1 MSMDTFFE
9 IGLILAIAT
18 AVAVVMQRLCLPLIL
33 GHILTGILV
42 GPIAFDLLRSAQ
54 TVEVFSEFGVT
65 ALLFIVGI
73 GLSPRVM
80 RDVGRVALAAGIG
93 QIMFTV
99 IFGFLLVRAFGFSLV
114 PSAFI
119 AVALTFSSTIII
131 SKLLSDRNDLEKL
144 YGRIAI
150 GFLLV
155 QDVAAVVILIGVT
168 SFVDASG
175 APLPEALASLVA
187 KACLMAAVLIVMAL
201 WILPR
206 LTRLFATSQEFLF
219 IFSIGWGVGL
229 SALFHQ
235 LGLSAEIGALA
246 AGVTLASSPFH
257 HEIAAKMKMLRD
269 FFIVMFFILLG
280 SQLSVSGVEEV
291 IVPALVLSFFV
302 LVGNPLIVMAILGV
316 MRYTRKTGFY
326 AGLTVAQVSEF
337 SFILLLLGV
346 TSGLVPQA
354 ALTLLTLVAIITI
367 AGSSLMILQ
376 ADRLYTF
383 FAPSLGIFE
392 RSSAIRERRRR
403 ERVDAL
409 LVGCHRVGQD
419 FLRTLDRMDLST
431 LVVDFDPVVIERL
444 KSEGIRCR
452 YGDAGDNEFLG
463 DLALEKLKVVVST
476 VPDYDTN
483 EFVLAKIRRVNAKAI
498 IIALAHTS
506 AQAKALYREGATYVI
521 MPHYLGGN
529 VAAMLVERLGHDPKK
544 YAAHRARHLKH
555 LAGR

>member
-1 MSMDTFFE
+1 MDTFFE

-18 AVAVVMQRLCLPLIL
+18 VVAVVMQRLRLPLIL

-93 QIMFTV
+93 QILFTV

-376 ADRLYTF
+376 ADRIYAFL
-383 FAPSLGIFE
+383 APSLGLFE
-392 RSSAIRERRRR
+392 RASAVAERRRR

>member
-18 AVAVVMQRLCLPLIL
+18 AVAVVMQRLRLPLIL

-93 QIMFTV
+93 QILFTV

-376 ADRLYTF
+376 ADRIYAFL
-383 FAPSLGIFE
+383 APSLGLFE
-392 RSSAIRERRRR
+392 RASAVAERRRR

>member
-1 MSMDTFFE
+1 MDTFFE

-18 AVAVVMQRLCLPLIL
+18 VVAVVMQRIRLPLIL
-33 GHILTGILV
+33 GYILTGILV
-42 GPIAFDLLRSAQ
+42 GPVVFDLLRSEQ
-54 TVEVFSEFGVT
+54 TITVFSEFGIT
-65 ALLFIVGI
+65 ALLFIVGL
-73 GLSPRVM
+73 GLSPKVM
-80 RDVGRVALAAGIG
+80 RDVGRVALVAGIG
-93 QIMFTV
+93 QIVFTSL
-99 IFGFLLVRAFGFSLV
+99 FGFLLVRAFGFPFLPALYV
-114 PSAFI
+114 
-119 AVALTFSSTIII
+119 AVALTFSSTIIV
-131 SKLLSDRNDLEKL
+131 SKLLSDRNDLERL

-155 QDVAAVVILIGVT
+155 QDVAAVAILILVT
-168 SFVDASG
+168 SFAGASG
-175 APLPEALASLVA
+175 TPVPETLALLVA
-187 KACLMAAVLIVMAL
+187 KACFMAAVLIVMSL
-201 WILPR
+201 WVLPR

-219 IFSIGWGVGL
+219 VFSIGWGVGL

-280 SQLSVSGVEEV
+280 SQLSVAGIGQVA
-291 IVPALVLSFFV
+291 VPALVLSFFV
-302 LVGNPLIVMAILGV
+302 LVGNPLIVMAILGA

-346 TSGLVPQA
+346 QTGHVPQEA
-354 ALTLLTLVAIITI
+354 VTLITLVAIITI

-376 ADRLYTF
+376 ADRIYAFL
-383 FAPSLGIFE
+383 APSLGVFE
-392 RSSAIRERRRR
+392 RSSAIPERRTR

-409 LVGCHRVGQD
+409 LLGCHRVGSD
-419 FLRTLDRMDLST
+419 FLQTLDHLKMKT
-431 LVVDFDPVVIERL
+431 LVVDFDPIVVDRL
-444 KSEGIRCR
+444 KAKGVHCR

-463 DLALEKLKVVVST
+463 DIAMDKLKLVVST
-476 VPDYDTN
+476 VPDFDTN

-498 IIALAHTS
+498 VIALAHTS
-506 AQAKALYREGATYVI
+506 AQANILYRDGATYVI
-521 MPHYLGGN
+521 MPHHLGGN
-529 VAAMLVERLGHDPKK
+529 VAAMLVERLGHDARK
-544 YAAHRARHLKH
+544 YEIHRRRHLKH

>member
-1 MSMDTFFE
+1 
-9 IGLILAIAT
+9 
-18 AVAVVMQRLCLPLIL
+18 QRLRLPLIL

-93 QIMFTV
+93 QILFTV

-376 ADRLYTF
+376 ADRIYAFL
-383 FAPSLGIFE
+383 APSLGLFE
-392 RSSAIRERRRR
+392 RASAVAERRRR